1 MYRDS
6 VAIFSGDALEKV
18 YTKKPGNDAKGT
30 WAAREAAQT
39 PRRSYDKIIALFRA
53 PDNLRYLRAL
63 FAKTVPAGPLR
74 GFALDTLDDAVYEFS
89 TSGEGRAMDVLG
101 SDPIAL
107 RGDGRPAVGMWD
119 EVRRLNRVFYEDRL
133 AFLREQAALIEPHAP
148 RDGIAEDDEPYHM
161 RMFVADSLR
170 PPGYEHL
177 NTPGPLWELKEDQST
192 WLARPGARNGAYQRP
207 HDPYGPQKEGFA
219 PRPQRAPSA
228 PEQYPGRQVQPNR
241 KERLTS
247 QRDDHRQLAP
257 KHRQREGFRGN
268 GVRSVG
274 YFGGYT
280 EGGLPPPPQ
289 QPHDYHDGV
298 EVFAYG
304 EEDAPWGRG
313 DPNRTPEQAVAE
325 YWGDDWTTSDTM
337 IGAPET
343 AGKAYG
349 GVYSWGDRWKE
360 NGGTRYQR
368 YPEIPFWQKGGREG
382 YELDIE
388 ETLGTAGRELDAH
401 VRRWDMDKLRDP
413 RGQEYRSYGPR
424 SGDTV

>member
-6 VAIFSGDALEKV
+6 VAIFSGETLEKA
-18 YTKKPGNDAKGT
+18 YGKGGQDFKGT
-30 WAAREAAQT
+30 WVTREAAQT
-39 PRRSYDKIIALFRA
+39 PYRFRDRVVSLFRA
-53 PDNLRYLRAL
+53 PANLKYLRAL

-89 TSGEGRAMDVLG
+89 TSGEGRAMDVIG

-107 RGDGRPAVGMWD
+107 RGDGRPAVGLWD
-119 EVRRLNRVFYEDRL
+119 ELRRLNRVFYEDRL
-133 AFLREQAALIEPHAP
+133 AFLRDQAALIEPHAP
-148 RDGIAEDDEPYHM
+148 RDGVAEDDEPYHM
-161 RMFVADSLR
+161 RMFIADSLR

-192 WLARPGARNGAYQRP
+192 WLPRPGARNGAYQRP
-207 HDPYGPQKEGFA
+207 HAPYGPSQRPQASRNPQAPARPARPARGGRKEG
-219 PRPQRAPSA
+219 
-228 PEQYPGRQVQPNR
+228 
-241 KERLTS
+241 LTS
-247 QRDDHRQLAP
+247 QRD
-257 KHRQREGFRGN
+257 GFRGN

-304 EEDAPWGRG
+304 EDDAPWGRG

-325 YWGDDWTTSDTM
+325 YWGEDWTTSDTM

-343 AGKAYG
+343 MGRAYG
-349 GVYSWGDRWKE
+349 SMYSWGDRWKE
-360 NGGTRYQR
+360 NDGTRFQR
-368 YPEIPFWQKGGREG
+368 YESIPFWQKGGREG
-382 YELDIE
+382 YDLDIE
-388 ETLGTAGRELDAH
+388 ENLGTAGRELDAH
-401 VRRWDMDKLRDP
+401 VRRWSMDKLRQP